1 MLWGRE
7 EQELEISMLHMVG
20 EPLGAGIL
28 PTSLESLVE
37 QSHRALLV
45 GGLLL
50 QSAGVITDA

>member
-1 MLWGRE
+1 
-7 EQELEISMLHMVG
+7 MVG
-20 EPLGAGIL
+20 EPLGAGVL
-28 PTSLESLVE
+28 PMSLESLVE